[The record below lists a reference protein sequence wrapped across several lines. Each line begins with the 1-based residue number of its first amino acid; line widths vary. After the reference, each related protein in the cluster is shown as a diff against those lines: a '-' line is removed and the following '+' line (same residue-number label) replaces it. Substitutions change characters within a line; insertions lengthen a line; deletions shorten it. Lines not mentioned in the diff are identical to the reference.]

1 MRLLTGFTLLLA
13 LQIAGE
19 ALVRLF
25 SLAVPGPVLGLLLLL
40 CALAALPGTAALV
53 EEAAGALLSHLSLLF
68 VPAGVGV
75 VVHLGRLDGAVPA
88 VALTLAASTLAGLA
102 VTALVLQALL
112 RRASGR
118 GADGDAGD
126 GSTGDEGGAPNEDG
140 PGPRAAGRE
149 GRWTS

>member
-1 MRLLTGFTLLLA
+1 MRLLGGFTLLLA

-25 SLAVPGPVLGLLLLL
+25 GLSVPGPVLGMLLLLV
-40 CALAALPGTAALV
+40 ALGAHPRVVREV
-53 EEAAGALLSHLSLLF
+53 EAAAGALLSHLSLLF

-75 VVHLGRLDGAVPA
+75 VVHLGRPEGAVPA
-88 VALTLAASTLAGLA
+88 VALTLAASALAGLA

-118 GADGDAGD
+118 GGPAVPSAG
-126 GSTGDEGGAPNEDG
+126 SGAG
-140 PGPRAAGRE
+140 KAR
-149 GRWTS
+149 